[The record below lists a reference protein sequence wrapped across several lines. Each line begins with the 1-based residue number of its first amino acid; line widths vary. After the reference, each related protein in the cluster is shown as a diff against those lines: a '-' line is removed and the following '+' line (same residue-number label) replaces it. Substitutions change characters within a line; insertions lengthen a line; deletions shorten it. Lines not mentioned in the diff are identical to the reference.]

1 MEYGNK
7 QKYQIGHIK
16 VDKKIY
22 MPNLERFNKWVEII
36 ETKEWFNDFQFYIT
50 GSFTNHIMDIRP
62 IWPTWDVDII
72 LTQEEGQMDHHL
84 IKKILL
90 ECIGVALIKCSFY
103 LDISYQQKKDI
114 WGIKEGESLNFA
126 EKHIVKAI
134 KYSDKGKIELIKD
147 LWEIHREFPLKKHRA
162 RNKFGYR
169 YGEVVSLSEYRE
181 KYYNKKVHI

>member
-62 IWPTWDVDII
+62 IWPTWDVDMI
-72 LTQEEGQMDHHL
+72 LTQEEEQSDYHL

-90 ECIGVALIKCSFY
+90 ECLEIALIECSFY
-103 LDISYQQKKDI
+103 MDISYQRKKDI
-114 WGIKEGESLNFA
+114 WGIKDGETLNGKV
-126 EKHIVKAI
+126 KHIVKAI
-134 KYSDKGKIELIKD
+134 KFSDYGDINLIED
-147 LWEIHREFPLKKHRA
+147 LWEMHRQFPLKKHIDRI
-162 RNKFGYR
+162 NFGFR
-169 YGEVVSLSEYRE
+169 YGKPISISKYRE
-181 KYYNKKVHI
+181 KYYNQKALI